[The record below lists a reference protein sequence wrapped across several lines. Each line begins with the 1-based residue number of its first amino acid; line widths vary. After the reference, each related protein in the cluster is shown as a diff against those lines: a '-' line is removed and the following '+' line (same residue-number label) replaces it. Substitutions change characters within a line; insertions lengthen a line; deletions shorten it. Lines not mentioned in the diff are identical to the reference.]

1 MPASDQLKALIDR
14 FPAHDANGTYVNL
27 DREKVEAIEAIV
39 ADLCKGGRE
48 AVLGLIDMLVE
59 PGKGDDIKPHFAF
72 HLLAVH
78 VTGLGDEKVRADF
91 AQVVASQIG
100 SDRPKEVQKYLV
112 QELQWAGGREV
123 AAALGQ
129 ALLDPDLCDD
139 AARALAAIGDGAADH
154 LLAALPKVQGR
165 SRLSVIKKL
174 AVLRCQKAAE
184 AFRKALGDGD
194 ADIRIAG
201 AWGAARIAD
210 VSAVDALLKAADGA
224 REHWERIN
232 TTDACLA
239 LADALQAAGRK
250 AEAVRIWTH
259 LRETRTERADAHVRQ
274 AAQRALEAAT

>member
-1 MPASDQLKALIDR
+1 MPVSDPLKALMDR
-14 FPAHDANGTYVNL
+14 FPEPDANGTYVNL
-27 DREKVEAIEAIV
+27 DREKIEAMQAVV

-48 AVLGLIDMLVE
+48 SVLGLIDMLAE

-78 VTGLGDEKVRADF
+78 VTGLGDEKTRADF
-91 AQVVASQIG
+91 ARAVASQIG
-100 SDRPKEVQKYLV
+100 SDRPKGVRKYLV

-123 AAALGQ
+123 AAALGR

-139 AARALAAIGDGAADH
+139 AARALAAIGDGAADEF
-154 LLAALPKVQGR
+154 LAALPKVRGP

-174 AVLRCQKAAE
+174 AVLRCRKAAE
-184 AFRKALGDGD
+184 AFRKALGDAD
-194 ADIRIAG
+194 ADVRIAG
-201 AWGAARIAD
+201 AWGLARIAD
-210 VSAVDALLKAADGA
+210 ASAVDALLAAADGA

-239 LADALQAAGRK
+239 LADGLQAAGRK

-259 LRETRTERADAHVRQ
+259 LRQTRTEHADAHVRE